1 MTSRQKQKK
10 RWSAASQQQR
20 SVNEQGYVIE
30 NNHPIPQW
38 NTPFVTFLIY
48 DSLDTNVKQYQ
59 NVTDLVLFEFL
70 SLKLFL
76 WW

>member
-48 DSLDTNVKQYQ
+48 DSLDTNVK
-59 NVTDLVLFEFL
+59 
-70 SLKLFL
+70 
-76 WW
+76 